1 MIRMNEKHRQILIN
15 LAKSKIES
23 AKANIEIL
31 SLNPVGVAE
40 HPDSMET
47 ILAQVKIIAE
57 QQDVIDVLESE

>member
-1 MIRMNEKHRQILIN
+1 MIRMNEKHREVLIN

-57 QQDVIDVLESE
+57 QQDVIDVLEGE

>member
-57 QQDVIDVLESE
+57 QQDIVDVLESE

>member
-1 MIRMNEKHRQILIN
+1 MNEKHRQILIN

>member
-1 MIRMNEKHRQILIN
+1 MNEKHRQILIN

-31 SLNPVGVAE
+31 TLNPVGVAE
-40 HPDSMET
+40 YPDSMET